1 MALSN
6 IITLDGLKEAK
17 EQQIERDK
25 CFSPIVAA
33 AAWDQGSADWGER
46 YCAISAVLCYIF
58 LDAGVKKMQEID
70 PDAGSN
76 I

>member
-1 MALSN
+1 MGSILLFCCCSTAETEQFMWQPDMLQV
-6 IITLDGLKEAK
+6 AK
-17 EQQIERDK
+17 
-25 CFSPIVAA
+25 
-33 AAWDQGSADWGER
+33 
-46 YCAISAVLCYIF
+46 F